1 MSKNNSVVPQARA
14 ALDQFKMEAARE
26 VGVQSPLKENI
37 QHITNSE
44 NKINIMFPK
53 ATFDLQRW
61 LLMFIDLTL
70 EQIGNKLYN
79 NCIFI
84 KSLIQR

>member
-37 QHITNSE
+37 QHIANSM
-44 NKINIMFPK
+44 IAQSI
-53 ATFDLQRW
+53 
-61 LLMFIDLTL
+61 
-70 EQIGNKLYN
+70 
-79 NCIFI
+79 
-84 KSLIQR
+84 